1 MYMKK
6 IIILAATM
14 LLAIAPAF
22 AQASIGAGY
31 FNSIDVVK
39 SGNTT
44 DSDPLSGFYGGV
56 SFTVPVGSGINF
68 TPGLYYGY
76 AAKSNA
82 TDLIITKV
90 SGKREDH
97 FLNVPLHFSYG
108 LDLSPQFRFFAYAG
122 PSLSFGVA
130 SKVTG
135 SLGTSSSAYDRY
147 QENSDLNRFDV
158 MVGGGVGVDVMNT
171 FRINVGYDFGMLN
184 RYNSSNTNYRRNQL
198 YAGVAFLF

>member
-14 LLAIAPAF
+14 LLAGTAAF
-22 AQASIGAGY
+22 AQSAIGAGY
-31 FNSIDVVK
+31 FNSIDIGK
-39 SGNTT
+39 TSNSTN
-44 DSDPLSGFYGGV
+44 SDPLSGFYVGFGY
-56 SFTVPVGSGINF
+56 TVPIASGINF

-82 TDLIITKV
+82 TDLIITTV

-97 FLNVPLHFSYG
+97 FLNIPLSFSYG
-108 LDLSPQFRFFAYAG
+108 LDLTPDFRFFAYAG
-122 PSLSFGVA
+122 PSLSVGVV

-135 SLGTSSSAYDRY
+135 TLGSNKSSYDRY
-147 QENSDLNRFDV
+147 QEDSNLNRFDV
-158 MVGGGVGVDVMNT
+158 MVGGGVGVEVMNT

-184 RYNSSNTNYRRNQL
+184 RYNNTNTAFRRNQL
-198 YAGVAFLF
+198 TAGVAFLF